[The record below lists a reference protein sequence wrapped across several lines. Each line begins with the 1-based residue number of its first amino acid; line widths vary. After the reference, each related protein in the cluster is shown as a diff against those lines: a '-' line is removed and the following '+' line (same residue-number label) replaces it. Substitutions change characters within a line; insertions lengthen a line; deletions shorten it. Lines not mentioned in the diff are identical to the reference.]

1 MENNFKDFDT
11 TPTLTLDPF
20 QTAEEKQE
28 PAVVEEKKEEVIA
41 EENVLSEEERQ
52 MAEKFAE
59 QIDLTNSNMIL
70 QYGAG
75 TQKKMADFSESA
87 LENVRTKDLGEV
99 GNLLSGVVKELK
111 SFDEEEE
118 KGFLGIFK
126 KSSNKLTAMKT
137 KYAKAETNVNQ
148 ICKVLESHQVQLMKD
163 VALLDKMYE
172 LNLTYYKELT
182 MYIVAGKK
190 KLNEVRNG
198 ELQDLLQKAQTTR
211 LAEDAQAAKDLDSM
225 CNRFEKKLHDLE
237 LTRQISMQTAPQI
250 RLVQGNDT
258 LMVEKIQST
267 IVNTIPL
274 WKSQMVL
281 GLGVEHSAQAAAAQR
296 EVTNM
301 TNELLKKNAE
311 KLKMATIETV
321 KESERGIV
329 DIETLKQT
337 NESLISTLDEVMHIQ
352 QEGREKRKAAEQEM
366 QKLELDLKQKL
377 LQIQK

>member
-1 MENNFKDFDT
+1 MKSETENFRICCRSTDNRT
-11 TPTLTLDPF
+11 CRRCTG
-20 QTAEEKQE
+20 
-28 PAVVEEKKEEVIA
+28 
-41 EENVLSEEERQ
+41 SE
-52 MAEKFAE
+52 
-59 QIDLTNSNMIL
+59 
-70 QYGAG
+70 
-75 TQKKMADFSESA
+75 
-87 LENVRTKDLGEV
+87 
-99 GNLLSGVVKELK
+99 
-111 SFDEEEE
+111 
-118 KGFLGIFK
+118 
-126 KSSNKLTAMKT
+126 
-137 KYAKAETNVNQ
+137 
-148 ICKVLESHQVQLMKD
+148 
-163 VALLDKMYE
+163 
-172 LNLTYYKELT
+172 
-182 MYIVAGKK
+182 
-190 KLNEVRNG
+190 
-198 ELQDLLQKAQTTR
+198 
-211 LAEDAQAAKDLDSM
+211 DLDSM

-311 KLKMATIETV
+311 KLKMATIDTV